1 MKRKIWLISAA
12 FTASFIVVSILAY
25 QAIRQFSSMVKYSNQ
40 IDRSQFCLERLNR
53 LESLIKDIDR
63 YEQGFMLTRDSGLF
77 SKLRKTNNEITEHVL
92 MLKGLLGDDEISQNT
107 LVWIRTSLTLRAYYL
122 RNNLMQA
129 DTASEAYGRHVSEA
143 FSMGRKMSNEALGMI
158 EQMRDHESS
167 SMFDRVK
174 NRKIYQSSTGN
185 NLKYLFTGFALLT
198 LFLFFLLIKE
208 VMRRLRYQD
217 ELQLKLIEL
226 RRSHGELEQ
235 IAFAA
240 SHDLQE
246 PLRKIRIF
254 SDRLMW
260 MQKDKLTEEQIQ
272 TFDRISTSANRMQD
286 LIEDLVNFTSLAR
299 ENDEPLMPVNLNNT
313 LSEVRDELFEKITA
327 QQAIIS
333 VAALP
338 EIQGHPKQLHI
349 LFKSLLDNSLKFIQ
363 NGQAPKV
370 NVFGE
375 EVTGEELVEISPQ
388 LRDKK
393 FLRIIVADNGIGF
406 DNKFASKIFR
416 LFQRLHSRESGYGGK
431 GIGLAICQRI
441 MLNHKGY
448 ILAQGRPQSGAM
460 FKLFFPVES

>member
-12 FTASFIVVSILAY
+12 FTVSFLVVSTLAY
-25 QAIRQFSSMVKYSNQ
+25 QAIRQFSAMVRYTNQ
-40 IDRSQFCLERLNR
+40 IDRSNFSLERLNR

-63 YEQGFMLTRDSGLF
+63 YEQGFMLTHDSVLLD
-77 SKLRKTNNEITEHVL
+77 KLRKTNNGITEHVT
-92 MLKGLLGDDEISQNT
+92 MLRALLGDDEISQNT
-107 LVWIRTSLTLRAYYL
+107 LVWIRTTLTLRAYYL
-122 RNNLMQA
+122 RTNLVNA
-129 DTASEAYGRHVSEA
+129 DTFSAKDRQKVSEA
-143 FSMGRKMSNEALGMI
+143 FTMGRKMSNEALGMI
-158 EQMRDHESS
+158 EQTRGRVSS
-167 SMFDRVK
+167 SLTDRFK
-174 NRKIYQSSTGN
+174 NRELYQSNTGN
-185 NLKYLFTGFALLT
+185 NVKYLFLGSALIT

-260 MQKDKLTEEQIQ
+260 MQKEKLNQEQIQ
-272 TFDRISTSANRMQD
+272 TFDRIASSANRMQD

-299 ENDEPLMPVNLNNT
+299 ENDEPLMSVNLNNT
-313 LSEVRDELFEKITA
+313 LSEVKDELFEKITA
-327 QQAIIS
+327 QHALIS
-333 VAALP
+333 VSALP
-338 EIQGHPKQLHI
+338 EISGHPKQLHI
-349 LFKSLLDNSLKFIQ
+349 LFKSLLDNSLKFMQ
-363 NGQAPKV
+363 SGQSPKV

-393 FLRIIVADNGIGF
+393 FLRIVVADNGIGF

-448 ILAQGRPQSGAM
+448 ILAQGRPQNGAM